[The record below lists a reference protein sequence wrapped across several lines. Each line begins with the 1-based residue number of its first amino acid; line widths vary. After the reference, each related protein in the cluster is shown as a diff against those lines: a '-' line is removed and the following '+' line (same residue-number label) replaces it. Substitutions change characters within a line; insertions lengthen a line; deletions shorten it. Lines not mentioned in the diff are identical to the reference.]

1 MDLLSVLPNLSI
13 GVVSV
18 LALVYVTLRFIQHL
32 NATHTEHMT
41 ELKEREH
48 ALRAVEVEVRQSITS
63 QLVENTKVMTESN
76 KVLER
81 VVRQLDDR
89 S

>member
-32 NATHTEHMT
+32 NTIHTEHMT

-81 VVRQLDDR
+81 ALHKLDHK
-89 S
+89 